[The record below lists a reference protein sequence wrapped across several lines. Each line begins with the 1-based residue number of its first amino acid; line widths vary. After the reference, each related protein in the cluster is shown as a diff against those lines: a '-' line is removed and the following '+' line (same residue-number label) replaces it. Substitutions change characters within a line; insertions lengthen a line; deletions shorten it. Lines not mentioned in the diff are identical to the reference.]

1 MRKGG
6 PDPIKCCPFGIVEP
20 VQKDYSVE
28 SLFNEI
34 TRDKLLYKES
44 GGGVT
49 FSGGEPLLQ
58 AQELKPLLESL
69 SAESIHI
76 AFEST
81 LIAPKETIVMIRDYV
96 DLLLLDIKLQ
106 PEMMLNNSEYLKKI
120 RIGLEILN
128 DLPVVYRLVYVDSL
142 YEKQSEL
149 IRCLHLLGIGEIE
162 LLQAHNLGQKKYE
175 KLHRECKDYTANLD
189 KMKLFAGIL
198 NENGIQT
205 KKLTL

>member
-1 MRKGG
+1 M
-6 PDPIKCCPFGIVEP
+6 
-20 VQKDYSVE
+20 
-28 SLFNEI
+28 
-34 TRDKLLYKES
+34 
-44 GGGVT
+44 
-49 FSGGEPLLQ
+49 
-58 AQELKPLLESL
+58 
-69 SAESIHI
+69 
-76 AFEST
+76 
-81 LIAPKETIVMIRDYV
+81 
-96 DLLLLDIKLQ
+96 LLLLDIKLQ

-128 DLPVVYRLVYVDSL
+128 DLPVVYRLVYVDSI
-142 YEKQSEL
+142 YEKQIEL